1 MYVVQIEVIIN
12 DCIFIL
18 YVEPTPLANLF
29 IGYHRNPMQGF
40 LTDLREN
47 RENTV

>member
-40 LTDLREN
+40 LTLIFVKTEK
-47 RENTV
+47 TV